1 MEFRDPDTSKGVAFE
16 CNWNKWKLLARCSEI
31 CFNAMNPNTNSS
43 ISIVHITNC
52 TDFSAADEEIPLLSI
67 TNNCNGNCSINDS
80 IQKPAS
86 SGIWKCK
93 QYLYLCPQWHH
104 YQVVH
109 CKIALT
115 FSNKFPTNPKYSL
128 KPSVGM
134 RIMMM
139 IVVRIW
145 YRSWRVE
152 YYNKNM
158 IGINLPS
165 YLYLEKGIRWRK
177 TTLISHLFA

>member
-1 MEFRDPDTSKGVAFE
+1 
-16 CNWNKWKLLARCSEI
+16 
-31 CFNAMNPNTNSS
+31 MNPNTNSS

-177 TTLISHLFA
+177 TTSSVICLPRRDCENGAHIFVHCLLVVFFCRYLNWANLQA